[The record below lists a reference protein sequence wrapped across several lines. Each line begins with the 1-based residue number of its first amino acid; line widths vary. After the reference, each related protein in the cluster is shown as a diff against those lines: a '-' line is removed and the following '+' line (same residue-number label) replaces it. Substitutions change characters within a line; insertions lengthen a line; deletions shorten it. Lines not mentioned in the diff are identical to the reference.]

1 MTASGQATGRHRAE
15 SEWRRTA
22 IGTTLARV
30 IASAFLLL
38 GLSQFFLVRGLTQ
51 GRFRAMEHDYLISR
65 TLQAYLWLA
74 EACHYVES
82 ATIAS
87 AARNAVHRCLAED
100 RVDRLDSLFDDR
112 WAKTYDIDFVAVYAL
127 DGRRLW
133 SRISIPNNDP
143 KDPGLMLV
151 RHFAADLPNL
161 FPHGHGLRPTDSFL
175 GFAGPA
181 KGFWIY
187 SVHPVTNEEM
197 TAEPLGVL
205 ITARL
210 VDADTISSWDTG
222 QGDQVSFVPYDPV
235 QETEGSGEYL
245 QEAHTSYFSVGRTTV
260 LQERRS
266 LVSLTPLSAK
276 GRAPIATLKVA
287 VPNRVQQLGRS
298 FMWLMSS
305 SLLVMAIL
313 TLAISILAVR
323 RIVIRPL
330 ARLTSFFEAQ
340 TEEQEK
346 ILRIAAARDDE
357 IGFLVTQADE
367 LMVKVRE
374 QRVELERLA
383 STDRLTGLA
392 NRRSLEVH
400 IDHEL
405 RRILRQGRLHGQRSR
420 LAILLADVDHFKAFN
435 DTYGH
440 LAGDGCLR
448 QVAEAIKSCAQ
459 RPGDLACRFGGEEF
473 ILVLPDVVESG
484 ALVVAEHVRRAVE
497 GLGLPHSASSAA
509 PVVTVSLGV
518 AVAEVAEGF
527 ALEALIGQA
536 DQALYAAKGA
546 GRNRVQGHAS
556 LEDPGH

>member
-1 MTASGQATGRHRAE
+1 MTASGQATGRHRTGA
-15 SEWRRTA
+15 EWRRTA

-38 GLSQFFLVRGLTQ
+38 GISQFFLVRGLTQ

-65 TLQAYLWLA
+65 TLQAFLWLA
-74 EACHYVES
+74 EECRYVES
-82 ATIAS
+82 ATTAS
-87 AARNAVHRCLAED
+87 AARTAVHRCLVDD
-100 RVDRLDSLFDDR
+100 RVDRLDPLFDDR
-112 WAKTYDIDFVAVYAL
+112 WARTHDIDFVAVYAL

-133 SRISIPNNDP
+133 SRISLPDNDP

-151 RHFAADLPNL
+151 RHFAENLPSL
-161 FPHGHGLRPTDSFL
+161 FPDGHDPKPADSFL
-175 GFAGPA
+175 GLAGLA
-181 KGFWIY
+181 EDFWIY

-197 TAEPLGVL
+197 TAGPLGVL

-210 VDADTISSWDTG
+210 VDADNIASWDTG
-222 QGDQVSFVPYDPV
+222 QGDQVSFVPYDPA
-235 QETEGSGEYL
+235 QEAEGSGEYL
-245 QEAHTSYFSVGRTTV
+245 QEARTSYFSVGRTTV
-260 LQERRS
+260 RQDRRALIS
-266 LVSLTPLSAK
+266 HTPLSGK
-276 GRAPIATLKVA
+276 GSAPIATLEVA
-287 VPNRVQQLGRS
+287 VPNRFQQLGRS

-305 SLLVMAIL
+305 SLLVMAVL

-330 ARLTSFFEAQ
+330 ARLTAFFEAQ

-357 IGFLVTQADE
+357 IGFLVTRADE

-374 QRVELERLA
+374 QRAELERLA

-400 IDHEL
+400 IDQEL
-405 RRILRQGRLHGQRSR
+405 RRILRQGRLHAQRSH

-448 QVAEAIKSCAQ
+448 QVAEAIQSCAK

-473 ILVLPDVVESG
+473 ILVLPDAVASG
-484 ALVVAEHVRRAVE
+484 ALVVAEQVRRAVE
-497 GLGLPHSASSAA
+497 GLGLPHSASSAG

-518 AVAEVAEGF
+518 AVAEVGEGF
-527 ALEALIGQA
+527 DLEAIIGQA
-536 DQALYAAKGA
+536 DQALYAAKRA
-546 GRNRVQGHAS
+546 GRNRVQGPAS